1 MEIPTEK
8 IHYYIWPFL
17 LADVPETKQQSDFA
31 IWIDCEMDF
40 SCKRLESDSTVGKS
54 LQV

>member
-8 IHYYIWPFL
+8 IQDYIWSFL
-17 LADVPETKQQSDFA
+17 LAGIPETKQQSDFA
-31 IWIDCEMDF
+31 LWIDCEMDF
-40 SCKRLESDSTVGKS
+40 SCKRLESDSTVSKS